1 MNNNLKLNGYSAV
14 EVAKIVMKY
23 SKEHGLEYSN
33 LRVQKLLYFV
43 QAYFIVALKK
53 VCFNESILA
62 WEYGPVV
69 REVYDAIKNEE
80 INLEEELFTHNIS
93 QEDKNIIENLVQN
106 YKNKSTW
113 ELVEITYRQDTWVK
127 AYPNNVITPKSI
139 GDYFGK

>member
-1 MNNNLKLNGYSAV
+1 MSLDLKTDGYSAI
-14 EVAKIVMKY
+14 EVAKIIMKY
-23 SKEHGLEYSN
+23 SKENNLEYSN
-33 LRVQKLLYFV
+33 LRVQKLLYFI

-53 VCFNESILA
+53 VCFNETILA
-62 WEYGPVV
+62 WAYGPVV

-80 INLEEELFTHNIS
+80 IDLEEELFMHNIS

-113 ELVEITYRQDTWVK
+113 ELVEITHRQDPWVK
-127 AYPNNVITPKSI
+127 AYPNNVITPKSM